1 MSDTHADRSAQILAR
16 LDRLPASRT
25 IWALLL
31 MLSLGGAFEFYDLF
45 LMGYI
50 GPGLVRSGLFSAGSA
65 TLFGL
70 TGLATFVAAT
80 FTGLFIGTI
89 VFSVA
94 ADRFGR
100 RAVFTWSLL
109 WYTVASCVMAMQTT
123 TNGILLWRGL
133 TGIGIGVE
141 LVTID
146 TYIAELM
153 PGHLRGR
160 AFAVNQVVQF
170 LAVPVVAFVSW
181 QLIPRSPFGIDGW
194 RWVVLIGAVSAVL
207 VWFIRRAVPESP
219 RWLVSRGRLDEAD
232 AITSQL
238 EVRVAAEGSGPL
250 AHLKV
255 GTTHDPDS
263 TVHLGAGTAHAPDS
277 TARLTMDAT
286 LGPAGTTRDASDARF
301 ARAFQPPYAT
311 RTVMLM
317 VFNAAQTIGYYGFAS
332 WVPTL
337 LIARGITTTTSL
349 GYSFAIALAAP
360 VGPLLTARFADAMD
374 RKWQI
379 VCSAAAIGVFGLLFS
394 QTSGVALIAVGVLLT
409 CSNNWMSV
417 AFHAYQA
424 ELYPTAIRAQAVGFV
439 YSWSRFS
446 AIFTS
451 LIIGYLLSRF
461 GATGVFV
468 FIAGAMAVAGGAVG
482 FFGPRTSGRT
492 LESINA

>member
-1 MSDTHADRSAQILAR
+1 MAR
-16 LDRLPASRT
+16 LDRLPASRP
-25 IWALLL
+25 IWTLLL

-50 GPGLVRSGLFSAGSA
+50 GPGLVRSGLFTAGSA
-65 TLFGL
+65 SLFGL
-70 TGLATFVAAT
+70 SGLATFVAAT
-80 FTGLFIGTI
+80 FSGLFIGTI
-89 VFSVA
+89 VFAVA

-109 WYTVASCVMAMQTT
+109 WYTAASCVMAMQTT
-123 TNGILLWRGL
+123 TNGVLVWRGL

-170 LAVPVVAFVSW
+170 LAVPFVAFLSW
-181 QLIPRSPFGIDGW
+181 QLIPVSPFGVDGW
-194 RWVVLIGAVSAVL
+194 RWVVLIGAISAIV

-219 RWLVSRGRLDEAD
+219 RWLAARGRLDEAD
-232 AITSQL
+232 TITSTL
-238 EVRVAAEGSGPL
+238 EARVVASL
-250 AHLKV
+250 
-255 GTTHDPDS
+255 
-263 TVHLGAGTAHAPDS
+263 GTALPAPQAVAPS
-277 TARLTMDAT
+277 AA
-286 LGPAGTTRDASDARF
+286 ASAADVRF
-301 ARAFQPPYAT
+301 LRMFEPPYTT

-349 GYSFAIALAAP
+349 AYSFAIALAAP

-379 VCSAAAIGVFGLLFS
+379 VGSAAAIAIFGLVFS
-394 QTSGVALIAVGVLLT
+394 QTTGLSLIAVGVLLT

-451 LIIGYLLSRF
+451 LIIGFLLNEVGVS
-461 GATGVFV
+461 GVFA
-468 FIAGAMAVAGGAVG
+468 FIAGAMAVAGGVVALW
-482 FFGPRTSGRT
+482 GPRTSGRA
-492 LESINA
+492 LEAINS